1 MLAIASL
8 MSSCKLAP
16 FSSLFLSTPFLSSPS
31 SITLKKNTGVFYELQ
46 TSFKSSWFLL
56 SFLYNI
62 EMRQQKSIQACKILS
77 FLKPKLHG
85 FNDVRNRRW
94 QVYCFWL
101 DKKLSMNSIHVELKW
116 VSEFGTPFGPLCF
129 FFSDAIFFIPSLKP
143 GKHGLLAP
151 LWLDLTNNFNGN
163 KVLELV

>member
-1 MLAIASL
+1 
-8 MSSCKLAP
+8 
-16 FSSLFLSTPFLSSPS
+16 
-31 SITLKKNTGVFYELQ
+31 
-46 TSFKSSWFLL
+46 
-56 SFLYNI
+56 
-62 EMRQQKSIQACKILS
+62 MRQQKSIQACKILS

>member
-1 MLAIASL
+1 MLALASL

-16 FSSLFLSTPFLSSPS
+16 FSSLFLSTPFLSSFS
-31 SITLKKNTGVFYELQ
+31 SITLKKNWNVLWTTNFLHELQ
-46 TSFKSSWFLL
+46 SCWFLP

-62 EMRQQKSIQACKILS
+62 EMHKQKSIQACKILS

-85 FNDVRNRRW
+85 FNDVRNRQW

-129 FFSDAIFFIPSLKP
+129 FFLMPSF
-143 GKHGLLAP
+143 
-151 LWLDLTNNFNGN
+151 WSC
-163 KVLELV
+163 LVNQANTGFWPHCD